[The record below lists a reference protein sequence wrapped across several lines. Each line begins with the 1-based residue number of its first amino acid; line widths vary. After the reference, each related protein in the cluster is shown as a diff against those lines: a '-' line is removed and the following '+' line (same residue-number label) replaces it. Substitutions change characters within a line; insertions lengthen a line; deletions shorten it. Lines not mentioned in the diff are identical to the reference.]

1 MKALACNLILLVA
14 VAVLTADANQSVH
27 AQAAE
32 PVSISF
38 INKTKQPIMVQGVS
52 FVGGTLRKGQAIGI
66 LPGKIGWDINVPP
79 GPRQY
84 RIYDGIQQTKVLLPN
99 LPVAV
104 KDRNLSFVII
114 PTKSGG
120 IDIIPDPTG
129 P

>member
-1 MKALACNLILLVA
+1 MKPLACALSLLA
-14 VAVLTADANQSVH
+14 AAALTAGRTQSVH
-27 AQAAE
+27 AQAGPE
-32 PVSISF
+32 PVCISF
-38 INKTKQPIMVQGVS
+38 INKTKQPLVVQGVS

-84 RIYDGIQQTKVLLPN
+84 RIYDGIQQNKVLLPN

-104 KDRNLSFVII
+104 KDRNLSFIII
-114 PTKSGG
+114 PSKTGG